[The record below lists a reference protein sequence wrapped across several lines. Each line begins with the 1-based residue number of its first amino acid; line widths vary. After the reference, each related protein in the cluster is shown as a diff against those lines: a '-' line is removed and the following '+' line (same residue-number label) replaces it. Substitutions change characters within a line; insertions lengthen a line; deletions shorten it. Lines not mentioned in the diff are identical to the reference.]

1 MMECTQPRWGCQDKR
16 FAVMHLASVG
26 VSERK
31 RMVEC
36 TQPRWGY
43 QKEKAV
49 VMHPTLV
56 GVSEQKLVGMH
67 LTSVGNIGQKKSIGG
82 FSKGRKMSECT
93 IPWWGI

>member
-1 MMECTQPRWGCQDKR
+1 
-16 FAVMHLASVG
+16 MHPTPVG
-26 VSERK
+26 VSRQKICCNAPNLGGGIRAKENGV
-31 RMVEC
+31 MHPTPV
-36 TQPRWGY
+36 GY
-43 QKEKAV
+43 QKEKTV

-56 GVSEQKLVGMH
+56 GVSEQKLIGMH